1 MLVDASMIY
10 NCVGSH
16 GQRSSQTSPRPT
28 TKVHLLCEWTGS
40 VSGDIVIG
48 VGFGVLLLEG
58 IVIIGVVISIGASWQ
73 SLCSLLVV
81 KRLRKLLRSFGIG
94 WNSVSNLE

>member
-10 NCVGSH
+10 KFVGSH

-58 IVIIGVVISIGASWQ
+58 IVIIGVVISIGASWR

-94 WNSVSNLE
+94 